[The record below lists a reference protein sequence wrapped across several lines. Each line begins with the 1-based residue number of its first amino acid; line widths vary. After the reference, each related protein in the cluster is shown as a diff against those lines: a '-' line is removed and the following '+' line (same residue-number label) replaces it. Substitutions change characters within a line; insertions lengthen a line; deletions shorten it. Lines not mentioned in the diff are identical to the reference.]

1 MARFSIPQRTMQR
14 NIISVLSRASAAFVA
29 VPALFI
35 ATITEA
41 GGTAP
46 WPVVLRKQM
55 ARITDVGFRLDRAA
69 TPLCPST
76 ISGTGLTIDHIGAY
90 DARDQ
95 RAVAQLL
102 GLSQAPQIAAV
113 ATSSP
118 ADLAGVRAG
127 DDLIAIDGIE
137 TGKLLAATAD
147 HSLFSDALEER
158 LGATPSGQKIHL
170 RLRHDGQERDVTLQP
185 IQICGA
191 RYVIKT
197 GDGIEAFS
205 DSKNVAISSNL
216 IKFARNDD
224 ELALVAGH
232 ELGHVINRDD
242 EAKSLGERRSMEDRA
257 DLLGAGLARC
267 AGYDPMRGV
276 EFWLRYN
283 AQDWLRLFRSPS
295 HRSPKSR
302 VELMRR
308 DAMAG
313 PCPPTVGLVGQ
324 VVGNT
329 R

>member
-1 MARFSIPQRTMQR
+1 MQR
-14 NIISVLSRASAAFVA
+14 NIISVLFRASAAFVA
-29 VPALFI
+29 VPALFV
-35 ATITEA
+35 ASITEA
-41 GGTAP
+41 AGTAP

-55 ARITDVGFRLDRAA
+55 ARITDVGFRLDQAA
-69 TPLCPST
+69 TSLCPST

-90 DARDQ
+90 DKSDQ
-95 RAVAQLL
+95 AAVAQLL
-102 GLSQAPQIAAV
+102 GLGDAPQVAAV
-113 ATSSP
+113 ANGSP
-118 ADLAGVRAG
+118 ADLAGVRPG
-127 DDLIAIDGIE
+127 DELIAIDGIE

-158 LGATPSGQKIHL
+158 LGATPPGQAIHL
-170 RLRHDGQERDVTLQP
+170 RLRHDGQERDATLQP

-191 RYVIKT
+191 RFVIKT
-197 GDGIEAFS
+197 NKGIDAFS
-205 DSKNVAISSNL
+205 DSKNVAISSSL
-216 IKFARNDD
+216 IEFSQNDD
-224 ELALVAGH
+224 ELSLVAGH
-232 ELGHVINRDD
+232 ELGHVVNRDG
-242 EAKSLGERRSMEDRA
+242 EAKGLGERRAMEDRA

-302 VELMRR
+302 VERMRS
-308 DAMAG
+308 DAMTG

-324 VVGNT
+324 TVGNE